1 MQATAS
7 HSQHRNLPMPLEGEL
22 LWTPGPAR
30 LDEAELTR
38 FMRWLKRERQL
49 TFADYDALHAWSVRD
64 LEGFW
69 TAVWEFFDI
78 RASSPAL
85 RALGRREMPG
95 AEWFPG
101 ARLNYAEHMLRHA
114 RTGQTALRF
123 ASESQP
129 LQEIAWDSLA
139 GDVARL
145 AARLRDFGVVPG
157 DRVVAFMPN
166 IPHTLVAFLAC
177 ASVGAVWSS
186 CSTDF
191 GVRSVLD
198 RFQQIAPKVMIC
210 VDGYRYGGKAFDR
223 RKEARQIIEALPS
236 LQQVIS
242 IRYLQ
247 EESPPPV
254 PSAHDWHALL
264 GDEIA
269 PALSFAQLPFDHPLW
284 IVYSS
289 GTTGL
294 PKAIVHGH
302 GGIILEM
309 HKSLSLHCNL
319 RPGSCMFFYTTSG
332 WIMWNILVSA
342 LMVGAIPMI
351 YDGHPSQ
358 PETDVLWRLAAES
371 GATLFG
377 ASPTYVS
384 MMQKNGVVPKARY
397 DYAQLEGILLTGS
410 PVTCESMAW
419 LYENV
424 KSDLWVTSQSGGTD
438 ISAAFV
444 TGTCLRPVY
453 AGEIQCRA
461 LGVDVEALDDAGRVL
476 FDEVGELVV
485 RQPMPSMPLYFWND
499 PDGARYRDS
508 YFTDYPGMWRHG
520 DFFRVNARGGC
531 FISGRS
537 DSTLN
542 RYGVRIGTAEIYRA
556 VEALPEIADSLI
568 VNLDLEGGRFFMPM
582 FVKLAPGAVL
592 DDVLTAKVAETL
604 RREASPRHVPDRL
617 YAVEEIPYTLTGK
630 KLEVP
635 VRKILMGFEVAK
647 AASRDAMMNPASLDY
662 FIQFAAEQRDY
673 QREASGS

>member
-1 MQATAS
+1 
-7 HSQHRNLPMPLEGEL
+7 
-22 LWTPGPAR
+22 
-30 LDEAELTR
+30 
-38 FMRWLKRERQL
+38 
-49 TFADYDALHAWSVRD
+49 
-64 LEGFW
+64 
-69 TAVWEFFDI
+69 
-78 RASSPAL
+78 
-85 RALGRREMPG
+85 
-95 AEWFPG
+95 
-101 ARLNYAEHMLRHA
+101 
-114 RTGQTALRF
+114 
-123 ASESQP
+123 
-129 LQEIAWDSLA
+129 
-139 GDVARL
+139 
-145 AARLRDFGVVPG
+145 
-157 DRVVAFMPN
+157 
-166 IPHTLVAFLAC
+166 
-177 ASVGAVWSS
+177 
-186 CSTDF
+186 
-191 GVRSVLD
+191 
-198 RFQQIAPKVMIC
+198 
-210 VDGYRYGGKAFDR
+210 
-223 RKEARQIIEALPS
+223 
-236 LQQVIS
+236 
-242 IRYLQ
+242 
-247 EESPPPV
+247 V
-254 PSAHDWHALL
+254 PSAHDWHTLL
-264 GDEIA
+264 GGEIA

-358 PETDVLWRLAAES
+358 PETDILWRLAAES

-384 MMQKNGVVPKARY
+384 MMQKNDVVPKARY
-397 DYAQLEGILLTGS
+397 DYAPLEGILLTGS

-476 FDEVGELVV
+476 VDEVGELVV

-592 DDVLTAKVAETL
+592 DDALTAKVAETL

-647 AASRDAMMNPASLDY
+647 AASRDAMMNPGSLDY

-673 QREASGS
+673 QREASAS